1 MDIEKYR
8 EETKNLL
15 KIADDFYKQI
25 ENHIKNNDSGDQN
38 DLDYVKTRIDEIKS
52 KISRLYRFNIL
63 IETRPV
69 ESWELKID
77 DNLIF
82 NGKGKFNY

>member
-15 KIADDFYKQI
+15 KTADDLYKQI
-25 ENHIKNNDSGDQN
+25 ENYIKNNDSGDQN
-38 DLDYVKTRIDEIKS
+38 DLNYIKTHINEIKS

-63 IETRPV
+63 IEIRPV

-82 NGKGKFNY
+82 NGKGKFDY

>member
-15 KIADDFYKQI
+15 KTADDLYKQV
-25 ENHIKNNDSGDQN
+25 ETYIKNNDSGDQN
-38 DLDYVKTRIDEIKS
+38 DLNYIKTRIDEIKF
-52 KISRLYRFNIL
+52 KISRLYRFDIM
-63 IETRPV
+63 IEIRPV
-69 ESWELKID
+69 ESWDLKID